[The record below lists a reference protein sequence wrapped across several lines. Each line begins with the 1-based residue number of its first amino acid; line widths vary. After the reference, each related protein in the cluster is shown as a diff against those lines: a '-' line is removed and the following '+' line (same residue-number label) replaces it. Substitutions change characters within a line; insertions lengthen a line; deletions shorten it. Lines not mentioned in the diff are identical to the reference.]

1 MKNIVLMKYQ
11 NTFQVYIKGE
21 KKMKKVLKYMKN
33 FIIVIITML
42 AFIIAVGEPDD
53 FTNKILILKLACVG
67 WIWLVTYANN
77 N

>member
-1 MKNIVLMKYQ
+1 MKYQ

-21 KKMKKVLKYMKN
+21 KKMKKVLKYIKN

>member
-21 KKMKKVLKYMKN
+21 KKMKKVLKYIKN
-33 FIIVIITML
+33 FIIVTITML

-53 FTNKILILKLACVG
+53 FTNKILILKLICVF
-67 WIWLVTYANN
+67 WIGLVAYANN
-77 N
+77 

>member
-1 MKNIVLMKYQ
+1 
-11 NTFQVYIKGE
+11 
-21 KKMKKVLKYMKN
+21 MKKVLKYIKN
-33 FIIVIITML
+33 FIIVTITIL
-42 AFIIAVGEPDD
+42 AFLVVVGETDD

>member
-1 MKNIVLMKYQ
+1 
-11 NTFQVYIKGE
+11 
-21 KKMKKVLKYMKN
+21 MKKVLKYIKN
-33 FIIVIITML
+33 IIIVIITML
-42 AFIIAVGEPDD
+42 AFIIAVGEPDN

>member
-1 MKNIVLMKYQ
+1 
-11 NTFQVYIKGE
+11 
-21 KKMKKVLKYMKN
+21 MKKVLKYIKN
-33 FIIVIITML
+33 FIIVTITML
-42 AFIIAVGEPDD
+42 AFIIAVGEPED

>member
-1 MKNIVLMKYQ
+1 
-11 NTFQVYIKGE
+11 
-21 KKMKKVLKYMKN
+21 MKKVLKYIKN
-33 FIIVIITML
+33 FIIVTITML
-42 AFIIAVGEPDD
+42 ALFVVVGETDD